1 MPTLILPC
9 GHSVACDISF
19 LSEGNKNVLLT
30 YSSNGEP
37 GIYRLRYN
45 EYAEEYVDDAMP
57 GNDPTPQVIIEQFN
71 EYLKSGIKN
80 PGMAR
85 QFMVT
90 DARSQSY
97 ADCNLHFIKTDRG
110 IVTDGNL
117 DVYLLDAQIGT
128 VITQVRLAKDESGCK
143 VNPGFPE
150 IDTKFLQMIASEAGR
165 YRLAV

>member
-1 MPTLILPC
+1 MPIFTLPC

-19 LSEGNKNVLLT
+19 LLEGNKNILLR
-30 YSSNGEP
+30 YSLNGET
-37 GIYRLRYN
+37 GSYRLRYN
-45 EYAEEYVDDAMP
+45 EYAEEYVDDAFP
-57 GNDPTPQVIIEQFN
+57 GSGATPRVIVEQFN

-85 QFMVT
+85 RFMAT
-90 DARSQSY
+90 DDRSQSY

-110 IVTDGNL
+110 IVTDGNI
-117 DVYLLDAQIGT
+117 DVYLLDAQKGT
-128 VITQVRLAKDESGCK
+128 IITQVRLGKDKSGCR
-143 VNPGFPE
+143 VNPGYPE